1 MTRLERQVRTR
12 TALVFVLAAVL
23 APAIAPTTVHA
34 ADGTIHFTGEIV
46 AAPYSISSPQAS
58 MPATMA
64 TRIGKAG
71 ATTSDVIF
79 QRQYIDRP
87 SASVR
92 VDALGG
98 QPLQLAFIDAQ
109 GRRHTFDSKDARAV
123 GQDGGTLSIRRQG
136 GTTGDS
142 ASRVT
147 AALVTVI
154 YN

>member
-1 MTRLERQVRTR
+1 MGRLERRTR
-12 TALVFVLAAVL
+12 MCTASVLLLAAAVVT
-23 APAIAPTTVHA
+23 ASTTAHA
-34 ADGTIHFTGEIV
+34 ADGTIYFTGEIV
-46 AAPYSISSPQAS
+46 AAPYAISAAS
-58 MPATMA
+58 TTTPLTMS
-64 TRIGKAG
+64 TRTGKAG
-71 ATTSDVIF
+71 TASEVIF

-98 QPLQLAFIDAQ
+98 QALELAFTDAR
-109 GRRHTFDSKDARAV
+109 GRRHAFDPKDARSI
-123 GQDGGTLSIRRQG
+123 GQDGGTLSIRRQD
-136 GTTGDS
+136 GTTDN

>member
-1 MTRLERQVRTR
+1 MTRLEHQVRVR
-12 TALVFVLAAVL
+12 TASVFVLAAVL
-23 APAIAPTTVHA
+23 VASTGVHA

-46 AAPYSISSPQAS
+46 AAPYSISSTPTT
-58 MPATMA
+58 PATMA
-64 TRIGKAG
+64 TRIRKAG
-71 ATTSDVIF
+71 STSDVIF

-98 QPLQLAFIDAQ
+98 LPLELAFTDARGQ
-109 GRRHTFDSKDARAV
+109 RHAFDSKDARAV

-136 GTTGDS
+136 SSTGDS